1 MHRDRHQR
9 RRVIA
14 LAIPLALLASA
25 LLASGWASAG
35 ATTNKSTNRAA
46 NSKVVHIALAGD
58 PSSLDPQAVEDGNA
72 LAVYDNYAEPLLFR
86 SAKTNKVIPGLALSW
101 RNINRTTWQF
111 KLRPGV
117 KFSDGEPFN
126 AKAVVFSIKRI
137 INKKYAT
144 QQTDWTGDINGA
156 VTVNNLTV
164 NITSSA
170 PDPEVPERMALIM
183 MVPPIAASKASFAT
197 HPIGTGPYTLA
208 TYTKGAR
215 YVLKARSDYWGD
227 KPAIAGAVFQPI
239 SEQTLRLA
247 SLKTGEINL
256 VSDLLPEQMSQVPH
270 AVRTPGLEFPTVIL
284 DTRGGPFQSNLV
296 REAANYAVDKQ
307 AILSKLYSGF
317 GSIAKC
323 QIMGPATFGF
333 DPKLTPFGYD
343 PTKAKSLLAQA
354 GDANPAVTLIGDST
368 NRWLKDVELEQTIA
382 GYLQAVGFKVTT
394 KLADFSTYLSELF
407 PSKNDATVSRPDAI
421 FVSHDNVLGDA
432 DVTFSTYYQSTG
444 GGASTSSS
452 QIDHLVATARTIL
465 NAKQRLAMYQQ
476 VNQIGC
482 QDADFI
488 FLFNLDNV
496 YGTTT
501 NLAWSPRYDAMIL
514 VKTMSW
520 KH

>member
-1 MHRDRHQR
+1 MHRHRHQGR
-9 RRVIA
+9 RAIA
-14 LAIPLALLASA
+14 LAAIPAALLV
-25 LLASGWASAG
+25 SGWASWS
-35 ATTNKSTNRAA
+35 ATTKQSTNHTA
-46 NSKVVHIALAGD
+46 SPQIVHIALAGD

-72 LAVYDNYAEPLLFR
+72 LAVYDNIAEALLFR
-86 SAKTNKVIPGLALSW
+86 AAGSTKVGPGLALSW
-101 RNINRTTWQF
+101 RSVNRTTWQF

-117 KFSDGEPFN
+117 TFSDGEPFN

-137 INKKYAT
+137 INKKYST
-144 QQTDWTGDINGA
+144 EQTDWIGDINGA
-156 VTVNNLTV
+156 VAVNNLTV

-170 PDPEVPERMALIM
+170 PDPQVPARMGLIM
-183 MVPPIAASKASFAT
+183 MVPPVAASKASFAT

-208 TYTKGAR
+208 SYTKGAR
-215 YVLKARSDYWGD
+215 YDLKARSNYWGG
-227 KPAIAGAVFQPI
+227 KPAISEAVFQPI

-256 VSDLLPEQMSQVPH
+256 VSDLLPEQMSQVPR
-270 AVRTPGLEFPTVIL
+270 AVHTPGLEFPTMIL
-284 DTRGGPFQSNLV
+284 DTRGGAFQSKLV

-307 AILSKLYSGF
+307 VILSKLYSGF

-323 QIMGPATFGF
+323 QIMGPATFGYN
-333 DPKLTPFGYD
+333 PSLTPFAYD
-343 PTKAKSLLAQA
+343 PNKARSLLAQA
-354 GDANPAVTLIGDST
+354 GDAHPTVTLIGDSS
-368 NRWLKDVELEQTIA
+368 NRWLKDVELEQTVA
-382 GYLQAVGFKVTT
+382 GYLQAVGFQVTT
-394 KLADFSTYLSELF
+394 KLADFTTYLSELF
-407 PSKNDATVSRPDAI
+407 PPKNDATVSRPDAV

-444 GGASTSSS
+444 GGASTSSP
-452 QIDHLVATARTIL
+452 QIDHLVATARTVL
-465 NAKQRLAMYQQ
+465 ATKQRLAMYQQ

-501 NLAWSPRYDAMIL
+501 NLVWNPRYDATIL
-514 VKTMSW
+514 VRTMSW

>member
-1 MHRDRHQR
+1 MRRDRHPG

-25 LLASGWASAG
+25 LLASNWTSASA
-35 ATTNKSTNRAA
+35 ATKRSTSPAA
-46 NSKVVHIALAGD
+46 NPKIVHIALAGD

-101 RNINRTTWQF
+101 KNINRTTWQF

-144 QQTDWTGDINGA
+144 QQSDWTGDINGA
-156 VTVNNLTV
+156 VAVNDLTV

-183 MVPPIAASKASFAT
+183 MVPPMAASKPGFAK

-208 TYTKGAR
+208 SYTKGAQ
-215 YVLKARSDYWGD
+215 YVLKARSDYWGG
-227 KPAIAGAVFQPI
+227 KPAISEAIFQPI
-239 SEQTLRLA
+239 SEPTLRVA

-284 DTRGGPFQSNLV
+284 DTRGGPFKSKLV
-296 REAANYAVDKQ
+296 RQAANYAVDKK
-307 AILSKLYSGF
+307 AILSKIYSGF
-317 GSIAKC
+317 GTLAKS
-323 QIMGPATFGF
+323 QMMGPATFGF
-333 DPKLTPFGYD
+333 NPHLTPYRYN
-343 PTKAKSLLAQA
+343 PTKAKALLAQA
-354 GDANPAVTLIGDST
+354 GDTHPTVTLIGDST

-382 GYLQAVGFKVTT
+382 GYLQTVGFNVTT

-407 PSKNDATVSRPDAI
+407 PPKNNAKVSRPDAV

-444 GGASTSSS
+444 GGASTSSPE
-452 QIDHLVATARTIL
+452 IDRLVAKARTIL
-465 NAKQRLAMYQQ
+465 NAKQRLAMYQK
-476 VNQIGC
+476 VNQIAA

-496 YGTTT
+496 YGTTA
-501 NLAWSPRYDAMIL
+501 NLVWHPRYDAMIL

-520 KH
+520 KQ